1 MFGIGK
7 INCNKCGFENDK
19 NNRFCSACG
28 SNLTGAVCSGC
39 GAKIGPA
46 NKFCPECGSTI
57 RPVASDLRSK
67 ATPVQPLE
75 GSIKMWS
82 RKPEDFARRFELE
95 DIKGTFRK
103 HITVEQGTKAIFL
116 QGGKFLGEL
125 LPGNYDAGGLLQRI
139 GDLNISEKATVIVL
153 DGSDTRLNFKIGSL
167 RTKEAFDAGVRGTIT
182 LNVENPILFFTN
194 MMKSRDYISLGDLNE
209 FFNEE
214 MTNVVQSKIKQYSF
228 DELYGNLVLKKEIQQ
243 DFEHHMRTTLN
254 RLGMNLIHLPS
265 FDYDES
271 YWTEIVKGKG
281 GVGKGGQIGDIKDSE
296 LELRNRDRARAA
308 GEEINKLKNEDEI
321 KKFIHEL
328 AKQGIIRDYDKVE
341 LQRILQENLQDLGLV
356 RNQIREKLAHTHG
369 IDLQRGS
376 LQFEVEAARE
386 RDRLKD
392 EMERREI
399 ERDRI
404 EAEQGINM
412 LKKLKETKREDAAGY
427 QEIEEKKLKARS
439 GATDEALLSTLG
451 EGGGGNPAIGHI
463 GELAKMKVSKGL
475 TPEQILALQAKD
487 SAGVAK
493 AFEAKFSA
501 EKTEQMYKERMAD
514 QQKFQETM
522 VNLTDKNADR
532 AERMASK
539 SMEQMGATAVTRG
552 QAAVPTTTVVGGG
565 GFGGAPVV
573 VGSQGVPGQ
582 EKKVVLC
589 QGCNAE
595 NEVGTRFCT
604 TCGGKMGG

>member
-7 INCNKCGFENDK
+7 INCSK
-19 NNRFCSACG
+19 
-28 SNLTGAVCSGC
+28 C

-46 NKFCPECGSTI
+46 NKFCPECGSAI
-57 RPVASDLRSK
+57 RPVAGDLRSR
-67 ATPVQPLE
+67 ATPAHPLE
-75 GSIKMWS
+75 GSIKMWQ

-125 LPGNYDAGGLLQRI
+125 FPGNYDAGGLLQRI
-139 GDLNISEKATVIVL
+139 GDLNMSEKATVIIL
-153 DGSDTRLNFKIGSL
+153 DGSDSRLNFKIGSL

-194 MMKSRDYISLGDLNE
+194 MMKGRDYISLGDLNE
-209 FFNEE
+209 FFNDE
-214 MTNVVQSKIKQYSF
+214 MTNVVQAKIKQYSF
-228 DELYGNLVLKKEIQQ
+228 DELYGNLAIKKEIQQ
-243 DFEHHMRTTLN
+243 DFEHNMRNTFN
-254 RLGMNLIHLPS
+254 RLGMILIHLPN

-281 GVGKGGQIGDIKDSE
+281 GVGKGGQLGDIKDSE
-296 LELRNRDRARAA
+296 LQLRNRERARAA
-308 GEEINKLKNEDEI
+308 GEEVNKLKNEDEI

-328 AKQGIIRDYDKVE
+328 AKQGIIRDYDKIE
-341 LQRILQENLQDLGLV
+341 LQHILQENLQDLGMV

-369 IDLQRGS
+369 IGMQKES
-376 LQFEVEAARE
+376 LGFEVESASA

-404 EAEQGINM
+404 EAEQGIN
-412 LKKLKETKREDAAGY
+412 LLDKLKATKRADAAGY
-427 QEIEEKKLKARS
+427 QKIEEERLKARS

-451 EGGGGNPAIGHI
+451 EGGGGSPAIGHI

-501 EKTEQMYKERMAD
+501 EKTEQCIRKGW
-514 QQKFQETM
+514 
-522 VNLTDKNADR
+522 LTSRSSRK
-532 AERMASK
+532 
-539 SMEQMGATAVTRG
+539 
-552 QAAVPTTTVVGGG
+552 PW
-565 GFGGAPVV
+565 
-573 VGSQGVPGQ
+573 
-582 EKKVVLC
+582 
-589 QGCNAE
+589 
-595 NEVGTRFCT
+595 
-604 TCGGKMGG
+604 

>member
-7 INCNKCGFENDK
+7 IKCSKCGTENDK
-19 NNRFCSACG
+19 NDKFCSGCG
-28 SNLTGAVCSGC
+28 SNITGAVCSGC
-39 GAKIGPA
+39 GAKIGQGD
-46 NKFCPECGSTI
+46 KFCPECGSSI
-57 RPVASDLRSK
+57 RPAAGDLRSK
-67 ATPVQPLE
+67 ATPAQPLE
-75 GSIKMWS
+75 EPIKMWQ

-139 GDLNISEKATVIVL
+139 GNLNISEKSTVIIL

-194 MMKSRDYISLGDLNE
+194 LMKSRDYISLGDLNE
-209 FFNEE
+209 FLNDE
-214 MTNVVQSKIKQYSF
+214 MTNVVQAKIKQYSF
-228 DELYGNLVLKKEIQQ
+228 DELYGNLAIKKEIQQ

-254 RLGMNLIHLPS
+254 RLGMNLIYLPN

-271 YWTEIVKGKG
+271 YWTEIVNKKG
-281 GVGKGGQIGDIKDSE
+281 GVGKGGQLEDIKDSE
-296 LELRNRDRARAA
+296 LLLKNRERARAA
-308 GEEINKLKNEDEI
+308 GEEVNKLKNEDEI

-328 AKQGIIRDYDKVE
+328 AKQGIIRDNEKIE
-341 LQRILQENLQDLGLV
+341 LQRILQENLHDLGMV

-369 IDLQRGS
+369 IDMQRGS
-376 LQFEVEAARE
+376 LKFEVESATE

-392 EMERREI
+392 EMARREI
-399 ERDRI
+399 ERERI
-404 EAEQGINM
+404 EGLQGIEILNG
-412 LKKLKETKREDAAGY
+412 LKEAKRKDAAGY
-427 QEIEEKKLKARS
+427 QEIEDKKLKSRS
-439 GATDEALLSTLG
+439 AATDEALISTIG
-451 EGGGGNPAIGHI
+451 EGGGGHPAAGTIGD
-463 GELAKMKVSKGL
+463 LAKMKLAKGL
-475 TPEQILALQAKD
+475 THEQILALQAKD
-487 SAGVAK
+487 SASVAK

-501 EKTEQMYKERMAD
+501 EKTEQMYKDRMAD

-565 GFGGAPVV
+565 FGGAPVV
-573 VGSQGVPGQ
+573 IGAQGAPAQ
-582 EKKVVLC
+582 ERKVVLC

-595 NEVGTRFCT
+595 NEVGARFCT
-604 TCGGKMGG
+604 TCGGKI

>member
-7 INCNKCGFENDK
+7 IKCSKCGIENDK
-19 NNRFCSACG
+19 NDRFCCACG

-39 GAKIGPA
+39 GAKIGPGD
-46 NKFCPECGSTI
+46 KFCPECGSSI
-57 RPVASDLRSK
+57 KPAASDLRSK
-67 ATPVQPLE
+67 ATPAQPLE
-75 GSIKMWS
+75 ESIKMWT
-82 RKPEDFARRFELE
+82 RQPADFARRFELE

-103 HITVEQGTKAIFL
+103 HITIEQGTKAIFL

-125 LPGNYDAGGLLQRI
+125 LPGNYDTGGLLHRI

-194 MMKSRDYISLGDLNE
+194 LMKSRDYISLGDLNE
-209 FFNEE
+209 HFNEE
-214 MTNVVQSKIKQYSF
+214 MTNVVQAKIKQYSF
-228 DELYGNLVLKKEIQQ
+228 DELYGNLAIKKEIQQ

-254 RLGMNLIHLPS
+254 RLGMNLIHLPN

-271 YWTEIVKGKG
+271 YWTEIIKRKG
-281 GVGKGGQIGDIKDSE
+281 GVGKGGQIENIKDDE
-296 LELRNRDRARAA
+296 LELRNRERARAA
-308 GEEINKLKNEDEI
+308 GEDINKLKNEDEI

-328 AKQGIIRDYDKVE
+328 AKQGIIRDYDKIE
-341 LQRILQENLQDLGLV
+341 LQHILQENLQDLGMV

-369 IDLQRGS
+369 IDMQRGS
-376 LQFEVEAARE
+376 LGFEVEAARE

-392 EMERREI
+392 EMARREI
-399 ERDRI
+399 ERERI
-404 EAEQGINM
+404 EGEQGIN
-412 LKKLKETKREDAAGY
+412 LLDKLKTTKRADAAGY
-427 QEIEEKKLKARS
+427 QKIEEERLKARS
-439 GATDEALLSTLG
+439 GATDEALISTIG
-451 EGGGGNPAIGHI
+451 EGGGHPAVGTL
-463 GELAKMKVSKGL
+463 GDLAKMKVSKGL

-501 EKTEQMYKERMAD
+501 EKTEQLYRERMAD

-573 VGSQGVPGQ
+573 VGAQGAPAQ
-582 EKKVVLC
+582 ERKVVLC

-595 NEVGTRFCT
+595 NEVGA
-604 TCGGKMGG
+604 

>member
-7 INCNKCGFENDK
+7 INCSKCGFENDK

-57 RPVASDLRSK
+57 RPVAGDLRSK
-67 ATPVQPLE
+67 ATPAQPLE
-75 GSIKMWS
+75 ESIKMWT
-82 RKPEDFARRFELE
+82 RQPADFARRFELE

-125 LPGNYDAGGLLQRI
+125 LPGNYDAGGLLKRI

-209 FFNEE
+209 YLNEE
-214 MTNVVQSKIKQYSF
+214 MTNVVQAKIKQYSF

-243 DFEHHMRTTLN
+243 DFEHNMRTTLN

-271 YWTEIVKGKG
+271 YWTEIVKGTG
-281 GVGKGGQIGDIKDSE
+281 GVVKGGQLGDIKDSE
-296 LELRNRDRARAA
+296 LELRNRERARAA

-328 AKQGIIRDYDKVE
+328 AKQGIIRDYDKIE
-341 LQRILQENLQDLGLV
+341 LQQILKENLQDLGMV

-369 IDLQRGS
+369 IGIKKESLDFELDSDRKRDL
-376 LQFEVEAARE
+376 LI
-386 RDRLKD
+386 D
-392 EMERREI
+392 EKERREM

-404 EAEQGINM
+404 EAEQGID
-412 LKKLKETKREDAAGY
+412 LLGKLKSTKRADAAGY
-427 QEIEEKKLKARS
+427 QKIEEERLKARS

-451 EGGGGNPAIGHI
+451 EGGGGSPAIGHI

-522 VNLTDKNADR
+522 VHLTDKNADR

-595 NEVGTRFCT
+595 NEVGARFCT
-604 TCGGKMGG
+604 TCGGKM

>member
-39 GAKIGPA
+39 GANIGPA

-57 RPVASDLRSK
+57 RPVAGDLRSK
-67 ATPVQPLE
+67 STPAQPLE
-75 GSIKMWS
+75 ASIKMWT
-82 RKPEDFARRFELE
+82 RQPADFARRFELE

-103 HITVEQGTKAIFL
+103 HITIEQGTKAIFL

-125 LPGNYDAGGLLQRI
+125 LPGNYDAGGLLKRI
-139 GDLNISEKATVIVL
+139 GDLNLSEKATVIVL

-167 RTKEAFDAGVRGTIT
+167 RTKESFDAGVRGTIT

-194 MMKSRDYISLGDLNE
+194 LMKSRDYISLGDLNE

-214 MTNVVQSKIKQYSF
+214 MTNVVQAKIKQYSF

-243 DFEHHMRTTLN
+243 DFEHHMRTTFN

-308 GEEINKLKNEDEI
+308 GEEVNKLKNEDEI

-328 AKQGIIRDYDKVE
+328 AKQGIIRDHDKIE
-341 LQRILQENLQDLGLV
+341 LQRILQENLQDLELV
-356 RNQIREKLAHTHG
+356 RNQIRERLNHTHNLDMKMEAVKNE
-369 IDLQRGS
+369 IAIKKMWAESKKYERELEAQQD
-376 LQFEVEAARE
+376 FEEG
-386 RDRLKD
+386 K
-392 EMERREI
+392 
-399 ERDRI
+399 
-404 EAEQGINM
+404 QGIELLDG
-412 LKKLKETKREDAAGY
+412 LKGIKRKDAAGY
-427 QEIEEKKLKARS
+427 QEIEDKKLKSRS
-439 GATDEALLSTLG
+439 AASDEALISTIG
-451 EGGGGNPAIGHI
+451 EGGGNPAAGTL
-463 GELAKMKVSKGL
+463 GDVLKMKVSKGL

-573 VGSQGVPGQ
+573 VGAQGVPGQ

-595 NEVGTRFCT
+595 NEVGTKFCT
-604 TCGGKMGG
+604 TCGGKLGS